1 MGDFI
6 KIHMTLEAKIQ
17 KILDNIDDASS
28 DDIIEIIKQI
38 QPQFRSKLTTE
49 YLQGK
54 IQKISD
60 ISDGVEKKKQCTSL
74 LPYFDWYLQ
83 GL

>member
-1 MGDFI
+1 
-6 KIHMTLEAKIQ
+6 MTLESKIQ
-17 KILDNIDDASS
+17 KIMGNIDETSS

-38 QPQFRSKLTTE
+38 QPQFRSEITEE

-54 IQKISD
+54 IQKISV
-60 ISDGVEKKKQCTSL
+60 ISDNVEKKKQCVSL

>member
-1 MGDFI
+1 MVLKD
-6 KIHMTLEAKIQ
+6 EIQ
-17 KILDNIDDASS
+17 KILNDVESASS
-28 DDIIEIIKQI
+28 DEILGVIKQI

-54 IQKISD
+54 IQKINDVSD
-60 ISDGVEKKKQCTSL
+60 DAEKKKQCKSL

>member
-1 MGDFI
+1 
-6 KIHMTLEAKIQ
+6 MTLESKIQ
-17 KILDNIDDASS
+17 KIMGNIDETSS

-38 QPQFRSKLTTE
+38 QPQFRSKLTEE

-54 IQKISD
+54 IQKINGVSD
-60 ISDGVEKKKQCTSL
+60 NIEKKKQCMSL
-74 LPYFDWYLQ
+74 FPYFDWYLQ

>member
-1 MGDFI
+1 
-6 KIHMTLEAKIQ
+6 MTLESKIQ
-17 KILDNIDDASS
+17 KIMDNIDETSS

-38 QPQFRSKLTTE
+38 QPQFRSKLTEE

-54 IQKISD
+54 IQKISV
-60 ISDGVEKKKQCTSL
+60 ISDNVEKKKQCVSL

>member
-1 MGDFI
+1 
-6 KIHMTLEAKIQ
+6 MTLEEKIKQ
-17 KILDNIDDASS
+17 ITNDVDGATSEQ
-28 DDIIEIIKQI
+28 IIEIIEQI
-38 QPQFRSKLTTE
+38 QPQFRSNLTSE

-54 IQKISD
+54 IQKIKD
-60 ISDGVEKKKQCTSL
+60 ISDDVEKKKQSLAL

>member
-1 MGDFI
+1 
-6 KIHMTLEAKIQ
+6 MTLESKTQ
-17 KILDNIDDASS
+17 KIMDNIDETSS
-28 DDIIEIIKQI
+28 EDIVEIIKQI
-38 QPQFRSKLTTE
+38 QPQFRSKITEE

-60 ISDGVEKKKQCTSL
+60 ISDNVEKKKQCVSL

>member
-1 MGDFI
+1 MSLEEKI
-6 KIHMTLEAKIQ
+6 KQITNDVDGATSEQ
-17 KILDNIDDASS
+17 
-28 DDIIEIIKQI
+28 IIEIIEQI
-38 QPQFRSKLTTE
+38 QPQFRSELTSE

-54 IQKISD
+54 IQKIKD
-60 ISDGVEKKKQCTSL
+60 ISDETEKKKQSLSL

>member
-1 MGDFI
+1 
-6 KIHMTLEAKIQ
+6 MTLEFKIQ
-17 KILDNIDDASS
+17 KIMGNIDETSS

-38 QPQFRSKLTTE
+38 QPQFRSKLTEE

-54 IQKISD
+54 IQKISG
-60 ISDGVEKKKQCTSL
+60 ISDNIEKKKQCMSL

>member
-1 MGDFI
+1 MGRFATGIMSLEDKI
-6 KIHMTLEAKIQ
+6 KQITNDVDSSTSEQILEV
-17 KILDNIDDASS
+17 
-28 DDIIEIIKQI
+28 IEQI
-38 QPQFRSKLTTE
+38 QPQFRSEITLE

-54 IQKISD
+54 IQKIKD
-60 ISDGVEKKKQCTSL
+60 ISDESEQKKQCVGL

>member
-1 MGDFI
+1 
-6 KIHMTLEAKIQ
+6 MTLETKIQ
-17 KILDNIDDASS
+17 KIMNNIDEASS
-28 DDIIEIIKQI
+28 DDIIDIIKQI
-38 QPQFRSKLTTE
+38 QPQFRSKLTEE

-54 IQKISD
+54 IQKISNV
-60 ISDGVEKKKQCTSL
+60 SDNIEKKKQCVSL

>member
-1 MGDFI
+1 
-6 KIHMTLEAKIQ
+6 MTLESKIQ
-17 KILDNIDDASS
+17 EIMGNIEETSS

-38 QPQFRSKLTTE
+38 QPQFRSKLTEE

-54 IQKISD
+54 IQKISS
-60 ISDGVEKKKQCTSL
+60 ISDNIEKKKQCMSL

>member
-1 MGDFI
+1 
-6 KIHMTLEAKIQ
+6 MTLESKIQ
-17 KILDNIDDASS
+17 EIMGNIDETSS

-38 QPQFRSKLTTE
+38 QPQFRSEITEE

-54 IQKISD
+54 IQKISV
-60 ISDGVEKKKQCTSL
+60 ISDNVEKKKQCVSL

>member
-1 MGDFI
+1 
-6 KIHMTLEAKIQ
+6 MTLEFKIQ
-17 KILDNIDDASS
+17 KIMDNIDETSS

-38 QPQFRSKLTTE
+38 QPQFRSEITEE

-54 IQKISD
+54 IQKISV
-60 ISDGVEKKKQCTSL
+60 ISDNVEKKKQCVFL

>member
-1 MGDFI
+1 
-6 KIHMTLEAKIQ
+6 MTLESKIQ
-17 KILDNIDDASS
+17 KIMGNIDETSS

-38 QPQFRSKLTTE
+38 QPQFRSKLTEE
-49 YLQGK
+49 YIQGK
-54 IQKISD
+54 IQKISV
-60 ISDGVEKKKQCTSL
+60 ISDNVEKKKQCVSL

>member
-1 MGDFI
+1 MVLKD
-6 KIHMTLEAKIQ
+6 EIQ
-17 KILDNIDDASS
+17 KILNDVERASS
-28 DDIIEIIKQI
+28 DEILGVIKQI
-38 QPQFRSKLTTE
+38 QPQFRSKLTAE

-60 ISDGVEKKKQCTSL
+60 VSDDAEKKKQCKSL

>member
-1 MGDFI
+1 
-6 KIHMTLEAKIQ
+6 MTLETKIQ
-17 KILDNIDDASS
+17 KIMDNIDEASS
-28 DDIIEIIKQI
+28 DDIIDIIQQI
-38 QPQFRSKLTTE
+38 QPQFRSKLTEE

-54 IQKISD
+54 IQKISNV
-60 ISDGVEKKKQCTSL
+60 SDNIEKKKQCVSL

>member
-1 MGDFI
+1 
-6 KIHMTLEAKIQ
+6 MTLESKIQ
-17 KILDNIDDASS
+17 KIMDNIDETSS

-38 QPQFRSKLTTE
+38 QPQFRSEITEE

-54 IQKISD
+54 IQKISV
-60 ISDGVEKKKQCTSL
+60 ISDNVEKKKQCVSL